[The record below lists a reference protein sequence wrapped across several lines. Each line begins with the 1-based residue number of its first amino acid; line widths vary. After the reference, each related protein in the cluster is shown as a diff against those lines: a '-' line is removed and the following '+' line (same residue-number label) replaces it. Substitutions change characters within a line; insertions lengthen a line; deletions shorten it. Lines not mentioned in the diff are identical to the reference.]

1 MNIIKYLQQNEN
13 YTNLCLQALHIKF
26 TVIDIDCSHGE
37 TDRIKIIFIKKES
50 FSFEEAIA
58 ILIMKQKM
66 LDEEW
71 NDVEN
76 YTKEDIQFWITL
88 LEKEYEHSTYNED
101 VLLEKF
107 KNDYFVKRLVNGTD
121 FKSILYDGLEISY
134 VDFQKINPLNSTI
147 LKVESS
153 IFKGLEI
160 EYYIETE
167 SHFVLFNWY
176 TTA

>member
-13 YTNLCLQALHIKF
+13 YTNLCLQALHIEF
-26 TVIDIDCSHGE
+26 NVIDIDCSNGE
-37 TDRIKIIFIKKES
+37 TDSIKILFIEKGTN
-50 FSFEEAIA
+50 SFEAAIA
-58 ILIMKQKM
+58 ILIMKQK
-66 LDEEW
+66 LLGEEW

-101 VLLEKF
+101 VLEEKF
-107 KNDYFVKRLVNGTD
+107 KNDYFVKRQVNGTD

-153 IFKGLEI
+153 IFEWLEI